1 MLNKTQETF
10 EQHVDDNFEM
20 LADQYLE
27 HDDNVNKK
35 FAEWAMATGSQE
47 GILDDELVDW
57 FTDRFHSL
65 FKSWLKQ
72 DKKQLDAFEEYCH
85 NVYFAEIIDPDSM
98 YDELKDLELLANENG
113 SHQSK

>member
-20 LADQYLE
+20 LVDQYLE
-27 HDDNVNKK
+27 HDDGVNIQ
-35 FAEWAMATGSQE
+35 FAEWATTVGSQE

-72 DKKQLDAFEEYCH
+72 DKKQLEAFEDYCHELYFTDAFD
-85 NVYFAEIIDPDSM
+85 A
-98 YDELKDLELLANENG
+98 DEQYEQMRDLELLANENG
-113 SHQSK
+113 NHQA